1 MFLFQ
6 NANYTNQNRDRNRD
20 RNTDQTA
27 EKEII
32 AIFMSYKAKEKY

>member
-6 NANYTNQNRDRNRD
+6 IGNFTNQNRDRNRD

-27 EKEII
+27 EKVTI